1 MADPLSILQV
11 AGIGV
16 QLVKTL
22 YTYGKSVHDSQNEIA
37 AVAREV
43 ELTCQVLD
51 NLAKVLQQDNAQSMC
66 SATLKADASNTL
78 NGCKAAFK
86 ELDSALQTTL
96 KSQKGVKSKS
106 RLPFSTRAKW
116 PLDKTKIASLQ
127 SNLERLKTTLSLMLD
142 VINLALKQTEEYVSP
157 TDQDSIS
164 LISLANPPISQYK
177 QTESDRL
184 RIERL
189 IKSNEE
195 LYQSITNG
203 FQAHSLQSP
212 GAQRGMDDASQV
224 YKPESKPSPLHKE
237 STEHL
242 DPSVEKA
249 FNQEIATARA
259 RR

>member
-177 QTESDRL
+177 QQNPIVSGSNASSNLTKSSIRVSPTDSRPIVYRVQELSVAWTMRRKFTNQRANHHL
-184 RIERL
+184 Y
-189 IKSNEE
+189 IKNRP
-195 LYQSITNG
+195 SI
-203 FQAHSLQSP
+203 
-212 GAQRGMDDASQV
+212 
-224 YKPESKPSPLHKE
+224 
-237 STEHL
+237 
-242 DPSVEKA
+242 
-249 FNQEIATARA
+249 
-259 RR
+259 